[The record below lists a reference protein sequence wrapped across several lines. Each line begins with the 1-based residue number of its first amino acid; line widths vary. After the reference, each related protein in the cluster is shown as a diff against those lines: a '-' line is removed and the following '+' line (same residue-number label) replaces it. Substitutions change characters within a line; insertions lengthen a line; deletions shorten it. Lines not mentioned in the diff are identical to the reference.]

1 MTNRIL
7 SAGEIILSDPDEAAD
22 PASPATIL
30 LIDDHPML
38 RNGVRQLISMEPTL
52 TVAGEAGNGRDGIA
66 LAESLDPDLILLDL
80 ILLDLNMPEMN
91 GFETLDILRRKPLS
105 GRVVVF
111 SVSNYR
117 EDLITALRRGADGY
131 LLKDMEPEELLV
143 ALRQAA
149 AGKMVVSPA
158 LTEVLA
164 GALREVRSDDEPDIN
179 SLTPRERDILKLIA
193 QGQPNKMIARKLDI
207 TESTVKVH
215 VKNLMK
221 KMKVKSRVE
230 AAVWVLQNK

>member
-38 RNGVRQLISMEPTL
+38 RNGVRQLISMEPSL
-52 TVAGEAGNGRDGIA
+52 MVAGEAGNGRDGIA
-66 LAESLDPDLILLDL
+66 LAESLDPDL

-179 SLTPRERDILKLIA
+179 ALTPRERDILKLIA

>member
-38 RNGVRQLISMEPTL
+38 RNGVRQLISMEPSL

-66 LAESLDPDLILLDL
+66 LAESLYPDL

>member
-1 MTNRIL
+1 
-7 SAGEIILSDPDEAAD
+7 
-22 PASPATIL
+22 
-30 LIDDHPML
+30 ML
-38 RNGVRQLISMEPTL
+38 RNGVRQLISMEPSL

-66 LAESLDPDLILLDL
+66 LAESLDPDL

>member
-1 MTNRIL
+1 
-7 SAGEIILSDPDEAAD
+7 
-22 PASPATIL
+22 
-30 LIDDHPML
+30 
-38 RNGVRQLISMEPTL
+38 
-52 TVAGEAGNGRDGIA
+52 
-66 LAESLDPDLILLDL
+66 
-80 ILLDLNMPEMN
+80 
-91 GFETLDILRRKPLS
+91 ETLDILRRKPLS

-207 TESTVKVH
+207 TEST
-215 VKNLMK
+215 
-221 KMKVKSRVE
+221 
-230 AAVWVLQNK
+230 

>member
-1 MTNRIL
+1 
-7 SAGEIILSDPDEAAD
+7 
-22 PASPATIL
+22 
-30 LIDDHPML
+30 ML
-38 RNGVRQLISMEPTL
+38 RNGVRQLISMEPSL

-66 LAESLDPDLILLDL
+66 LAESLDPDL

-193 QGQPNKMIARKLDI
+193 QGQPNKIIARKLDI

>member
-38 RNGVRQLISMEPTL
+38 RNGVRQLISMEPSL

-66 LAESLDPDLILLDL
+66 LAESLDPDL

-149 AGKMVVSPA
+149 AGKMMVSPA

>member
-66 LAESLDPDLILLDL
+66 LAESLDPDL

>member
-1 MTNRIL
+1 M
-7 SAGEIILSDPDEAAD
+7 
-22 PASPATIL
+22 L

-38 RNGVRQLISMEPTL
+38 RNGVRQLISMEPSL
-52 TVAGEAGNGRDGIA
+52 MVAGEAGNGRDGIA
-66 LAESLDPDLILLDL
+66 LAESLDPDL

-179 SLTPRERDILKLIA
+179 ALTPRERDILKLIA